1 MSGWRTVPLGELL
14 TESRIE
20 AKASDPERRITV
32 KLNMKGVQRR
42 EPTAEKE
49 GATRYYVR
57 KAGQFIYGKQN
68 LHKGAFGVV
77 PKELDGFQSSSDL
90 PAFDVAPVIA
100 PEWIHYWL
108 VKGDTWRVFEKLA
121 RGVGSRR
128 TNVEDFL
135 RFTISYPSEKA
146 EQMRIIRWIQATEQ
160 QHATLTTELAHQR
173 ALLKQLRQ
181 AILDDAVLGVLD
193 GAEAKDEQA
202 EVLVARIAERKRILI
217 SKGLFPNKKRTERY
231 RSTFG
236 SELPK
241 HWTTVELGDV
251 TNIITSGSR
260 GWAEFY
266 SETGPKFIR
275 AQNIRFGELLTT
287 DLACVTPPRKND
299 GQRTLVERDDLF
311 VVITGAG
318 VSTPARLNDD
328 IGEAYV
334 SQHVALIKP
343 TMPETSEWLLLC
355 LMAPMACRDVL
366 VSRAYGAGKPG
377 LNLDN
382 LRTLVLPFPPLE
394 EQRRILAKVRARLGC
409 LDGLESEVADSE
421 LVSST
426 ILQSVL
432 SEVMGG
438 PGVVRYA
445 EAGGKLPLAAEPQ
458 VRQGRATKAT
468 SHAGE
473 GQLVA
478 ARWQKL

>member
-1 MSGWRTVPLGELL
+1 MEYLPISELFDMEKGVLQSSKCTPGPYPFITAADEWKTHKEYSHDKEALLFAAAASGSLGRTHYVKGKFIFSDLCFILTPKDPNQRPIDLQLYQFIFQQFQSDIVARTKAGTSKESISQRSLGEYRLPYI
-14 TESRIE
+14 SIDRQKAAMRKMVAVRAKKE
-20 AKASDPERRITV
+20 A
-32 KLNMKGVQRR
+32 
-42 EPTAEKE
+42 
-49 GATRYYVR
+49 
-57 KAGQFIYGKQN
+57 
-68 LHKGAFGVV
+68 
-77 PKELDGFQSSSDL
+77 
-90 PAFDVAPVIA
+90 
-100 PEWIHYWL
+100 
-108 VKGDTWRVFEKLA
+108 
-121 RGVGSRR
+121 
-128 TNVEDFL
+128 
-135 RFTISYPSEKA
+135 
-146 EQMRIIRWIQATEQ
+146 
-160 QHATLTTELAHQR
+160 LTTELTHQR

-468 SHAGE
+468 SQAGE